1 MPKETV
7 SILQDASVDY
17 QRCGDIKSKDTCNKK
32 KHAREPRCPVWLR
45 GAILGSLESPE
56 AACGF
61 SLLSGATWLP
71 LGATAARGS
80 TGLTRLRLLGASG
93 ATSGCLWVPGYLG
106 RCLGL
111 PKTTWAT
118 WVLPRAPWVA
128 WGHLGLPWAV
138 RGTGATWAS
147 GATLCF
153 LGLPG
158 ATWGHAGHRGHL
170 QHLGPPG
177 DARATRG

>member
-1 MPKETV
+1 M
-7 SILQDASVDY
+7 
-17 QRCGDIKSKDTCNKK
+17 
-32 KHAREPRCPVWLR
+32 HR
-45 GAILGSLESPE
+45 GAIWGNLGSPD
-56 AACGF
+56 AAWGF

-71 LGATAARGS
+71 GHLRPLGSLPVAPNNPRLDGACAPEATRGPLGPPRAAY
-80 TGLTRLRLLGASG
+80 
-93 ATSGCLWVPGYLG
+93 GYLG

-138 RGTGATWAS
+138 RGTGATWAP